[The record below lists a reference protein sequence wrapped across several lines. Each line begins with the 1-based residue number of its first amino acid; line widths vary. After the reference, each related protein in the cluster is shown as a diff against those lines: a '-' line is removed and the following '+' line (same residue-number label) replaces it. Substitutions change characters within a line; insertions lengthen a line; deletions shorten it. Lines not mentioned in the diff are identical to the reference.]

1 DVERPDFAHASPPT
15 SLGSEVLSLIADAT
29 CGGPP
34 LPHSSFMQRMLA
46 STLAQARAA
55 RDLCVASLLDSV
67 SSDNS
72 ISLLA
77 VSEACGCAALSRRA
91 RSRCLSRF
99 AQVSVADYGGLVGAP
114 EALLIS
120 LLTDDSLRVRDETEP
135 FRAVM
140 AWVEAAPEVR
150 GGRARDLVASC
161 VRLPLMSMEELS
173 YVEAHP
179 LVLGDRSLLALVAAA
194 LLAHIM
200 GVALDAP
207 FGVSLCSRPRRAGG

>member
-1 DVERPDFAHASPPT
+1 MTLGVEFLHTLYQCRELSTAVARYATDGTLQIIRENLGLGVEAIQALLCKQDVIEVSPRVTQVVELVLQDVERPDFAHASPPT

-91 RSRCLSRF
+91 RS
-99 AQVSVADYGGLVGAP
+99 
-114 EALLIS
+114 
-120 LLTDDSLRVRDETEP
+120 
-135 FRAVM
+135 
-140 AWVEAAPEVR
+140 
-150 GGRARDLVASC
+150 
-161 VRLPLMSMEELS
+161 
-173 YVEAHP
+173 
-179 LVLGDRSLLALVAAA
+179 
-194 LLAHIM
+194 
-200 GVALDAP
+200 
-207 FGVSLCSRPRRAGG
+207 